1 MPSTSPTRPFSRT
14 GRVILLALAFITS
27 ASLTACATLQE
38 LAALRDVDFSLE
50 GTRDGSLAG
59 ISIESVRS
67 YEDLGVMEVARLA
80 EALSSG
86 ELPFETTLLVRAANP
101 ADNVQARLVQLDW
114 TLFLD
119 DRETVSGVLDG
130 EYVLPPG
137 EPVSVP
143 VGVSLDLLD
152 FFDRQLE
159 QAVQLAL
166 AAAGAGEPQRV
177 RLEATPTVQ
186 TRLGPIPYPEPI
198 RIEHEVGG

>member
-1 MPSTSPTRPFSRT
+1 MSRF
-14 GRVILLALAFITS
+14 RIHRLAMFLLLAVAT
-27 ASLTACATLQE
+27 ASLTSCATLQE
-38 LAALRDVDFSLE
+38 LAALRDVDFTLE

-59 ISIESVRS
+59 IAIESVRS
-67 YEDLGVMEVARLA
+67 YEDLGVMDVARLA
-80 EALSSG
+80 EALASG
-86 ELPFETTLLVRAANP
+86 ELPFETTLLVRAENP
-101 ADNVQARLVQLDW
+101 PDNVRARLVELDW

-119 DRETVSGVLDG
+119 DRETVSGVLDQ

-143 VGVSLDLLD
+143 VNVSLDLLD

-159 QAVQLAL
+159 QAVNLAL
-166 AAAGAGEPQRV
+166 AVAGAGEPQRV

-186 TRLGPIPYPEPI
+186 TPLGPIPYPEPI

>member
-1 MPSTSPTRPFSRT
+1 MPPFPRTSRL
-14 GRVILLALAFITS
+14 VLLALSLVTA
-27 ASLTACATLQE
+27 ASLTSCATLQE

-67 YEDLGVMEVARLA
+67 YQDLGVMDVARLA
-80 EALSSG
+80 EALSNG
-86 ELPFETTLLVRAANP
+86 ELPFETTLLVRADNP
-101 ADNVQARLVQLDW
+101 PDNVRARLVELDW

-119 DRETVSGVLDG
+119 DRETVSGVLDQ

-143 VGVSLDLLD
+143 VNVSLDLLD

-159 QAVQLAL
+159 QAVNLAL
-166 AAAGAGEPQRV
+166 AVAGAGEPQRV

-186 TRLGPIPYPEPI
+186 TPLGPIPYPQPI